1 MSPPVSAFF
10 IISFLYLQ
18 TRDGSNLNARL
29 ELHFSATRI
38 NKYRSLI
45 FDDTMQKISLL
56 TMKKSIR
63 LLYDLNELRFIKRGD
78 LMPKI
83 IKDVE
88 KTIRNCAKELFIE
101 LDYTHVDMK
110 MISKK
115 SGVAVGTLYN
125 YYENKKQLY
134 LSILK
139 ESWQNTFIKLQDI
152 TELTLSSEEK
162 LRQFINTLYEEVESR
177 NGLGKTL
184 INTSIVELKNNKEI
198 DDLKHTLTLIMENFF
213 HSLNKVEI
221 LNECSRINTRL
232 ADSLLVSTLTMF
244 EFYPHDKENNINF
257 LVKFVGL
264 SAK

>member
-1 MSPPVSAFF
+1 
-10 IISFLYLQ
+10 
-18 TRDGSNLNARL
+18 
-29 ELHFSATRI
+29 
-38 NKYRSLI
+38 
-45 FDDTMQKISLL
+45 
-56 TMKKSIR
+56 MKKDIK
-63 LLYDLNELRFIKRGD
+63 LFYDLNEPRFMKRGD

-88 KTIRNCAKELFIE
+88 KTIRNCARELFIE
-101 LDYTHVDMK
+101 LNYTHVDMK

-139 ESWQNTFIKLQDI
+139 ESWQNTFIKLQGI
-152 TELTLSSEEK
+152 TELTLSPEEK
-162 LRQFINTLYEEVESR
+162 LRQFIITLYEEVESR

-184 INTSIVELKNNKEI
+184 INTSIVELKDDKEI
-198 DDLKHTLTLIMENFF
+198 KELKETLILRMENFF

-221 LNECSRINTRL
+221 LNECSKIDTRL
-232 ADSLLVSTLTMF
+232 AESLLVSTLTLF
-244 EFYPHDKENNINF
+244 EFHPHDKENNIDF

-264 SAK
+264 SIK